1 MGKRRELRRLSSA
14 RIRGN
19 IGLSPEQEVS
29 PDGSDVE
36 STCTDRSKASS
47 IVPFAT
53 LQAALTELQSRQSQ
67 PRRSSSA
74 DLDVQQVRLEKRL
87 RDAMVVQTALKQ
99 EEESILEREVTLRKE
114 KIGWSNRKR
123 DATRRMAA
131 LEKEVVDNRAD
142 LYTNSVLREAMA
154 KTAPNQLV
162 PKGPAGALPT
172 PALAM
177 SRTRPQPTR
186 FDAPLL

>member
-14 RIRGN
+14 RSRGN

-53 LQAALTELQSRQSQ
+53 LQAALTELQARQSQ

-74 DLDVQQVRLEKRL
+74 DLDVQQMRLEERL
-87 RDAMVVQTALKQ
+87 RDAVIMQTALKQ
-99 EEESILEREVTLRKE
+99 EEESLLEREGALRKE
-114 KIGWSNRKR
+114 KMGWSSRKR

-142 LYTNSVLREAMA
+142 LYTNSVFRGAMA
-154 KTAPNQLV
+154 KSAPAH
-162 PKGPAGALPT
+162 PAPRG
-172 PALAM
+172 
-177 SRTRPQPTR
+177 Q
-186 FDAPLL
+186 